1 MAGFKGSYKFTLDH
15 KGRVNI
21 PAKLRR
27 ATAGSSY
34 DTFVVTRGLEEC
46 LFVFALDQWEKIEEK
61 LESLSFTQSAHRLF
75 IRILLSNACD
85 AVLDRQG
92 RIAIPQNLL
101 SLAKINKEILIIG
114 ALQRIELWN
123 PEIFEKYLQQADQ
136 SYEQVAEKIL
146 FL

>member
-1 MAGFKGSYKFTLDH
+1 MASFKGSYKFTLDH

-34 DTFVVTRGLEEC
+34 DTFVITRGLEEC

-61 LESLSFTQSAHRLF
+61 LQGLSFTQAAHRLF

-85 AVLDRQG
+85 SILDRQG
-92 RIAIPQNLL
+92 RITIPQSLL
-101 SLAKINKEILIIG
+101 SLAKINKEVLIIG
-114 ALQRIELWN
+114 ALQRIEIWN
-123 PEIFEKYLQQADQ
+123 PEIFENYLKQADQ
-136 SYEQVAEKIL
+136 TYEQVAEKIL